1 MGTSRQLDVDI
12 PRCHQYNNTLAST
25 EGQSFIKR
33 VLTKWI
39 LSNKDDLAYWQGLDS
54 LCAPFC
60 ILYIDNEDLA
70 YTAFSKFI
78 SILLPDMFKPKN
90 DKVINRYLGLPK
102 QLLNFFDPVLGF
114 YLHNQDFSP
123 NLFAIPWF
131 LTMFSHVFS
140 LNKIFILWDRLLLK
154 TQTFYTSDIQQCQN
168 TARIF
173 PVYIAVSMLCILSSE
188 LKDYDFSQLCQWSSD
203 MQDFDVRKV
212 MEKAEKMFEKSP
224 LSVGNWEDFDEKIMM
239 QPVPFIRMQ
248 RLQMEIF
255 SGQASENVFNNN
267 SGTEKSTNRR
277 PTYGNKNL
285 IVVDT
290 RDSARYK

>member
-1 MGTSRQLDVDI
+1 
-12 PRCHQYNNTLAST
+12 
-25 EGQSFIKR
+25 
-33 VLTKWI
+33 
-39 LSNKDDLAYWQGLDS
+39 
-54 LCAPFC
+54 
-60 ILYIDNEDLA
+60 
-70 YTAFSKFI
+70 
-78 SILLPDMFKPKN
+78 
-90 DKVINRYLGLPK
+90 
-102 QLLNFFDPVLGF
+102 
-114 YLHNQDFSP
+114 
-123 NLFAIPWF
+123 
-131 LTMFSHVFS
+131 
-140 LNKIFILWDRLLLK
+140 
-154 TQTFYTSDIQQCQN
+154 
-168 TARIF
+168 
-173 PVYIAVSMLCILSSE
+173 
-188 LKDYDFSQLCQWSSD
+188 

-290 RDSARYK
+290 RDSARYKKISVKNSMNLPFDDEFDFTAALYEFSGRLIVLLGELNICSKLALQLVEMAMPNVCILYEDIELDEVFQDYKEILVKNRVGL